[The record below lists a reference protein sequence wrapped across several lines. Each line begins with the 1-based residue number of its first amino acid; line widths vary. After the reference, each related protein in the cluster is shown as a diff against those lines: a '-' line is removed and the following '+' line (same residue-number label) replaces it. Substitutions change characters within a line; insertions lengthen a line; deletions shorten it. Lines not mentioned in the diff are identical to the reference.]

1 MARTD
6 SFFFSLLSMAWDY
19 KLWWL
24 IPILIIFVGLAFLLF
39 VAESSFLTPF
49 IYTLF

>member
-1 MARTD
+1 
-6 SFFFSLLSMAWDY
+6 MAWDY
-19 KLWWL
+19 KLWRL
-24 IPILIIFVGLAFLLF
+24 IPILIVFVGLAFLLF